1 MLQSFSLRPTF
12 LGAAQRHAEWKL
24 QLLFFFQSFNF
35 LAFYLFPELFFPMQT
50 HFFTLNSAHHQP
62 SRKIDSNPLIST
74 DGSFCFYCS
83 SAVVQPTR
91 CYRNPSRHISLSIH
105 TLHSLQAIIFANK
118 YLLQDPIL
126 LLRALSNP
134 IYSINYLRNQFKYYL
149 HC

>member
-1 MLQSFSLRPTF
+1 MLKGSCSCSSSSVICHFS
-12 LGAAQRHAEWKL
+12 
-24 QLLFFFQSFNF
+24 F
-35 LAFYLFPELFFPMQT
+35 LAFYLFPELFLAMQT

-105 TLHSLQAIIFANK
+105 TLHSLQAIIFGNK

-126 LLRALSNP
+126 LLRAPSNP
-134 IYSINYLRNQFKYYL
+134 IYSINYLRNQFKYCL
-149 HC
+149 NR